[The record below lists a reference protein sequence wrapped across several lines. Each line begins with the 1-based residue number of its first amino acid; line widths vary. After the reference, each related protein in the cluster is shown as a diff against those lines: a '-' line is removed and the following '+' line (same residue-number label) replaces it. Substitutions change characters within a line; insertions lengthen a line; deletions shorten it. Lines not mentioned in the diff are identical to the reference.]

1 MIVLILQPPD
11 FIGGFSYKT
20 VKGVL
25 WKVNKNITGFW
36 DFFLRKER
44 EKIHFS
50 QQDIAVRLG
59 VTFQQVQKY
68 ENGKNRVPIFML
80 IQYARIFDITPD
92 VFFNKQILQETKE

>member
-1 MIVLILQPPD
+1 MESQQEYYRLL
-11 FIGGFSYKT
+11 G
-20 VKGVL
+20 L
-25 WKVNKNITGFW
+25 
-36 DFFLRKER
+36 FLRKER

-68 ENGKNRVPIFML
+68 ENGKNRVPVFML
-80 IQYARIFDITPD
+80 IQYARVFDITPD

>member
-36 DFFLRKER
+36 DFFYAKNVKKYIFLN
-44 EKIHFS
+44 KILLC
-50 QQDIAVRLG
+50 D
-59 VTFQQVQKY
+59 
-68 ENGKNRVPIFML
+68 
-80 IQYARIFDITPD
+80 
-92 VFFNKQILQETKE
+92 